1 MSKKALFISDHGDPL
16 AKLGGKQAGGQN
28 NYVKQLALA
37 LEDKGWQIDVATHWC
52 DSSAPKIETFGNACR
67 VIRLEAG
74 HRGFVSKDEM
84 YSMLPAFYEELK
96 STVNLESY
104 DIVHT
109 HYWLSGLIGKKLKK
123 DFGLPYVHTAH
134 SLGWAKEKATGVHD
148 QRRINAEKVILKNAD
163 QILATT
169 NNEKQ
174 LIKTF
179 VESPSPIKVIP
190 IGVDQAFKVRGNR
203 THLRRKFG
211 YSNPLFVFA
220 GRLEETKGIYTLLKA
235 FQLLANKTG
244 STNTPHLVIAGG
256 DVEAI
261 DLETKLPKDEKLRE
275 AVKGIEDRVE
285 FLGPQ
290 SQNEL
295 ALLFNSATA
304 TIVPSFYE
312 SFGMVAAEAQACGSP
327 VIASDVGGLKNVVQ
341 DGITGLLVET
351 KNEIDL
357 AIAMEVLSVNTLL
370 TERLSRQAVQ
380 IARKDFDWDSISKR
394 INSLYE
400 VIIGARSNAFVS
412 NRFGRDTGGR

>member
-16 AKLGGKQAGGQN
+16 AELGGKQAGGQN

-37 LEDKGWQIDVATHWC
+37 LENKGWQVDVATHWC
-52 DSSAPKIETFGNACR
+52 DSSAPQIETFGAACR
-67 VIRLEAG
+67 VIRLESG
-74 HRGFVSKDEM
+74 HKGFVSKDEM

-134 SLGWAKEKATGVHD
+134 SLAWAKEKATGVHD
-148 QRRINAEKVILKNAD
+148 QRRINAEGAILKNAD
-163 QILATT
+163 YVLATT

-179 VESPSPIKVIP
+179 VDSPSPIKVIP

-203 THLRRKFG
+203 SHLRKKFG
-211 YSNPLFVFA
+211 YHNPLFVFA
-220 GRLEETKGIYTLLKA
+220 GRLEVTKGIFTLLKA
-235 FQLLANKTG
+235 FQLLVEKTG
-244 STNTPHLVIAGG
+244 PTDTPYLIIAGG
-256 DVEAI
+256 DAESI
-261 DLETKLPKDEKLRE
+261 DLETNLPKDKKLRE
-275 AVKGIEDRVE
+275 AVRGIEHRVE

-290 SQNEL
+290 SQEEL

-327 VIASDVGGLKNVVQ
+327 VIASDIGGLKNVVQ
-341 DGITGLLVET
+341 DGITGLLVEI

-357 AIAMEVLSVNTLL
+357 AIAMEVLSANALL

-380 IARKDFDWDSISKR
+380 IARKDFDWDSISNR
-394 INSLYE
+394 INTLYE
-400 VIIGARSNAFVS
+400 VIIGEQSNAFVG
-412 NRFGRDTGGR
+412 NRFGRNTRR

>member
-37 LEDKGWQIDVATHWC
+37 LEDKGWQVDVATHWC
-52 DSSAPKIETFGNACR
+52 DSSAPQIETFGTACR

-84 YSMLPAFYEELK
+84 YSMLPAFYEEMK
-96 STVNLESY
+96 STMNLESY

-148 QRRINAEKVILKNAD
+148 QRRINAEKAILKNAD
-163 QILATT
+163 QVLATT

-179 VESPSPIKVIP
+179 VDSPSPIKVIP

-203 THLRRKFG
+203 THLRKKFG

-220 GRLEETKGIYTLLKA
+220 GRLEVTKGIFTLFKA
-235 FQLLANKTG
+235 FQLLAEKTG
-244 STNTPHLVIAGG
+244 PSNTPHLIIAGG
-256 DVEAI
+256 DAETI
-261 DLETKLPKDEKLRE
+261 DMETKLPKDEKLRE
-275 AVKGIEDRVE
+275 AIRGIEDRVE

-290 SQNEL
+290 SQDEL
-295 ALLFNSATA
+295 AILFNSATA

-370 TERLSRQAVQ
+370 TERLSRQAVK
-380 IARKDFDWDSISKR
+380 IARKDFDWDSISTR

-412 NRFGRDTGGR
+412 NRFGRNTGR